1 MPSSSAVWE
10 RLDPLFLSPSRISAS
25 SFSANG
31 DGISDL
37 AIFRGSSILWAVRGL
52 TWVYFENSTDTVASG
67 DYNGDG
73 TADIGIFL
81 ETTGLWAIMGLTRC
95 YFRTMGDVPLT
106 R

>member
-1 MPSSSAVWE
+1 
-10 RLDPLFLSPSRISAS
+10 
-25 SFSANG
+25 
-31 DGISDL
+31 
-37 AIFRGSSILWAVRGL
+37 VRGL

>member
-1 MPSSSAVWE
+1 VECFYLENDIAESTAG
-10 RLDPLFLSPSRISAS
+10 FG
-25 SFSANG
+25 G
-31 DGISDL
+31 D
-37 AIFRGSSILWAVRGL
+37 AFVP
-52 TWVYFENSTDTVASG
+52 VPG